1 MKKKFDCV
9 EMQRNIREKFWK
21 EGGET
26 IDGLLMLLKKKEKDS
41 YFINYFKKEKEKQVT
56 TV

>member
-1 MKKKFDCV
+1 MKKTFDCV

-26 IDGLLMLLKKKEKDS
+26 IDGLLRLLKEKEKDS
-41 YFINYFKKEKEKQVT
+41 YFIKFFDKQKEKQEVNL
-56 TV
+56 